1 MEKLIVRARGV
12 LLDIF
17 SDVGLF
23 ALLSFLHTAFS
34 GASVLVPYSEALF
47 MMLRYLLIPW
57 GVALCLMRLQRA
69 QQNRLFSADTV
80 VLALLIVWCIVPF
93 ALRFGVTYNSA
104 TSWHGNIVAYLGI
117 YAMLMEEDSARRAR
131 ELDRL
136 CALSAA
142 VSVLLGGA
150 LLYTAVAVKEFG
162 TEYGEFCF
170 GILNGTLCAGV
181 NYNATA
187 MPALALAM
195 LCLTG
200 AARRRHPLAKAAHVI
215 PAAMMMLVVVLTQ
228 SRTSR
233 LALLMGLA
241 VCVYG
246 VICTNLKGS
255 AALRHGVGIVCGLA
269 VLVLGY
275 AGEGAITRVAV
286 AHYNQVRAMEQ
297 TAAEPDD
304 RLQALA
310 RTAAEHDDGTQGSTE
325 ADAGAENRA
334 EDAATPKPT
343 QKRAWV
349 RPGFDA
355 TLSERTLLWKNLFAF
370 WRENPK
376 YVIIGYGPGRVKS
389 LVVQGT
395 MHQGVGGAAVHNT
408 YLQFIADYGLIGF
421 AMITAFFLIIAKP
434 VLRSF
439 YARGKA
445 HVAGAH
451 VLGGLVVAALAIG
464 MVESA
469 PLEGLTQINTML
481 CVALAILVA
490 DGRRA
495 EH

>member
-80 VLALLIVWCIVPF
+80 VLVLLIVWCIVPF
-93 ALRFGVTYNSA
+93 ALRVGVTYDSA
-104 TSWHGNIVAYLGI
+104 TNCHGNIVAYLGI

-187 MPALALAM
+187 MPVLALAM

-233 LALLMGLA
+233 LAMLMGLA

-246 VICTNLKGS
+246 VICTSLKDR
-255 AALRHGVGIVCGLA
+255 AAVRHGVGIACGLA

-275 AGEGAITRVAV
+275 IGSDAITHVAV
-286 AHYNQVRAMEQ
+286 AHYNSVRALAQADVERVDGAGVLAK
-297 TAAEPDD
+297 AAQAPDD
-304 RLQALA
+304 GLKASTSPA
-310 RTAAEHDDGTQGSTE
+310 ASKEAPTAEGVTPQPVKNSAKVRAGFDSTLSL
-325 ADAGAENRA
+325 R
-334 EDAATPKPT
+334 T
-343 QKRAWV
+343 QKWQCL
-349 RPGFDA
+349 FDI
-355 TLSERTLLWKNLFAF
+355 

-376 YVIIGYGPGRVKS
+376 YLVIGFGPGRVGS
-389 LVVQGT
+389 MMAQRIGLEGET
-395 MHQGVGGAAVHNT
+395 WMAVHNT
-408 YLQFIADYGLIGF
+408 YFQFIADFGLIGF
-421 AMITAFFLIIAKP
+421 AMIAAFFVIIAKP
-434 VLRSF
+434 VLRAF
-439 YARGKA
+439 YARGEA
-445 HVAGAH
+445 HEPGAH
-451 VLGGLVVAALAIG
+451 VLGGLVVIALATG
-464 MVESA
+464 TMENA
-469 PLEGLTQINTML
+469 PLEGLTPMNTMFF
-481 CVALAILVA
+481 VALAILVA
-490 DGRRA
+490 CGRRA